1 MMSTYGTLYET
12 FAAPMIE
19 KIIADQDA
27 AEKRLAEELA
37 LSPEQ

>member
-12 FAAPMIE
+12 FAVQLIE
-19 KIIADQDA
+19 KIIADQNA

-37 LSPEQ
+37 LSP